1 MLPCCIHIALRPFLF
16 VVVLGL
22 AIPAQA
28 GLLVLTNGDRI
39 TGDIKKVWD
48 GEIYIEP
55 SYADEFKVDVEAVKY
70 MESEREFD
78 IELIEG
84 QTQRARLMGV
94 DDDGLQVLE
103 VDGSLIS
110 VPVGKVLELEEE
122 EDYFDWG
129 VNIDTSAGINKGNT
143 NSESGRLKAA
153 ANLKV
158 GDHRQLL
165 DITFNRESQDSV
177 SIKEQDLFKYN
188 YNWLFSDPWFAGFA
202 GSYERDPIR
211 DLEGR
216 LIAAGLVGRDF
227 WNSARRFMNAQLGLG
242 YQSEN
247 IQDQANKSSVAI
259 WGFRFRYD
267 LLKGDLGFFHNNSV
281 TYNITG
287 RENTVLKTSTG
298 AQYEITD
305 LLYAT
310 VSVDYDYESQP
321 SDLATN
327 SDLALLFGLGLEFD

>member
-1 MLPCCIHIALRPFLF
+1 MLGCCVRIALCPIVFTIL
-16 VVVLGL
+16 LGL
-22 AIPAQA
+22 TIPAQA
-28 GLLVLTNGDRI
+28 GLLALTNGDRI
-39 TGDIKKVWD
+39 SGDIKKVWD

-55 SYADEFKVDVEAVKY
+55 SYSNEFTVDVEAVQY

-84 QTQRARLMGV
+84 KTQTAKLVGV

-103 VDGSLIS
+103 VDGALMS
-110 VPVGKVLELEEE
+110 VTVGQVLELQKE

-129 VNIDTSAGINKGNT
+129 VNVDLSAGINKGNT
-143 NSESGRLKAA
+143 NSENGRFRTD
-153 ANLKV
+153 ANLKI

-165 DITFNRESQDSV
+165 DLTFNRESQDSV
-177 SIKEQDLFKYN
+177 SIKEQDLFQYN
-188 YNWLFSDPWFAGFA
+188 YNWLFNDPWFAGFT

-227 WNSARRFMNAQLGLG
+227 WNSARRFMNAQVGLG
-242 YQSEN
+242 YQSEK
-247 IQDQANKSSVAI
+247 IQSETNNSSVAI
-259 WGFRFRYD
+259 WAFRFRYD
-267 LLKGDLGFFHNNSV
+267 LLQGDLGFFHNNRL

-287 RENTVLKTSTG
+287 RDNTVLKSSTG

-310 VSVDYDYESQP
+310 VSLDYDYESQP

-327 SDLALLFGLGLEFD
+327 SDLAFLFGLGLEFD